1 MSDLEKRL
9 AAIQAKITSE
19 EFLTARQLG
28 GDIPYWIFDYPPADE
43 LRVRDHVER
52 MLRRLNGDA
61 SPINA
66 CHVDLLGLVRT
77 MLEGRK
83 LLDKAIEM
91 QRKKGNAAVSR
102 ALAAEMD
109 AERIADAFVKSV
121 AIDSCSF
128 VLVTG
133 IGSSYPLVRTHN
145 LMNALHSRTG
155 HVPIVFFYPGRYDGQ
170 YLRLFDTMPESAYY
184 RAFRLISDSEGAS

>member
-9 AAIQAKITSE
+9 GAIQAKITSE
-19 EFLTARQLG
+19 EFLTGRRLG

-43 LRVRDHVER
+43 LRVRDHVDR
-52 MLRRLNGDA
+52 LLRRLSGDA
-61 SPINA
+61 SPVSP
-66 CHVDLLGLVRT
+66 CHVDLLDLVKT
-77 MLEGRK
+77 MLEGRR

-91 QRKKGNAAVSR
+91 QRTKGDAAVSR

-109 AERIADAFVKSV
+109 PERIAEAFVKSV
-121 AIDSCSF
+121 TIETCSF

-133 IGSSYPLVRTHN
+133 VGASYPLVRTHN

-184 RAFRLISDSEGAS
+184 RAFRLISDSEGSR